1 MLMGVNSPAARFAAT
16 SRRKNTETRLE
27 HHMPYPGDV
36 IVTGTPAGVGPAMIG
51 DVLDANVEGVGSMIV
66 RVAGQGAA

>member
-1 MLMGVNSPAARFAAT
+1 L
-16 SRRKNTETRLE
+16 NTYT
-27 HHMPYPGDV
+27 PYPGDG

-51 DVLDANVEGVGSMIV
+51 DVLDANVEGVGSRTV